1 MVEQADM
8 LLLEIEEKME
18 KSLKSTIGEYQ
29 TIRTGRA
36 HPALLEQIYVEY
48 YGVDTPI
55 KQISTITVPEG
66 NQLYIKPYDKQ
77 ILKKVEYA
85 IGTSQ
90 LGLTPQ
96 NDGIGIR
103 LVLPKLTEE
112 RRRELSKEVEK
123 LQEMGKVHIRNIRR
137 DANDQIKKLGLPE
150 DAEYEY
156 INDVQ
161 ELTNSYSLKVEEE
174 AKIKIAEIM
183 AI

>member
-1 MVEQADM
+1 MTDYADTLM
-8 LLLEIEEKME
+8 LEAEEKME
-18 KSLKSTIGEYQ
+18 KSLKSTILEYQ

-36 HPALLEQIYVEY
+36 HPALLEQITVEY

-66 NQLYIKPYDKQ
+66 NQLYIKPYDKA

-103 LVLPKLTEE
+103 LILPKLTEE
-112 RRRELSKEVEK
+112 RRRDLSKEVEK
-123 LQEMGKVHIRNIRR
+123 LSEMGKVHIRNIRR
-137 DANDQIKKLGLPE
+137 DVNDQIKKVELPE

-156 INDVQ
+156 LNEIQ
-161 ELTNSYSLKVEEE
+161 ELTNTYVQKVEDE
-174 AKIKIAEIM
+174 AKLKIAEIM